1 MLKRKLAITAIA
13 ALSALAF
20 SQLASAEQ
28 DYNDPSWTSRGVE
41 RTVDTRPAPAKPTA
55 ATFAGWD
62 YGDPSWTTRGVER
75 PVEAKSAR
83 AASKAAPVVQPIS
96 GGISADDAFYYRQWG
111 GVAPL

>member
-1 MLKRKLAITAIA
+1 MLKRKLAVTAIA

-28 DYNDPSWTSRGVE
+28 DYN
-41 RTVDTRPAPAKPTA
+41 
-55 ATFAGWD
+55 
-62 YGDPSWTTRGVER
+62 DPSWTTRGVER